1 MATTRGR
8 RRSTAATAAAP
19 AAGAGAT
26 GTRAPRRGRRAD
38 RSARLSEIVSRYVS
52 DLVTAINQHLRRN
65 MADEVRD
72 FIASNGGT
80 AALVAGRTRRS
91 GGGRKKVVGCIAPGC
106 PNPSKGPRF
115 HYLCEKHK
123 DAPKKD
129 YEAWRLKARTEKQAA

>member
-1 MATTRGR
+1 MATNRGR
-8 RRSTAATAAAP
+8 RRTTAAS
-19 AAGAGAT
+19 AAGAGTGAT
-26 GTRAPRRGRRAD
+26 AGTRAPRRGRRTD

-91 GGGRKKVVGCIAPGC
+91 GSGRKKVVQCIAPGC
-106 PNPSKGPRF
+106 GNPSKGPRF

-129 YEAWRLKARTEKQAA
+129 YEAWRLRARQEKQAA